1 MVRFFENEPYSPVE
15 HVYKVESVL
24 YKAKS
29 KFQEIMVI
37 ENAYF
42 GKILILDGIVQLTE
56 KDEFFYHEMLTH
68 VAMHAHPE
76 PRRVAVIGGGDGGAV
91 REVLKHRTVEKIYF
105 VEIDEEVIKIA
116 RRFFPAVSSG
126 IDDPRVDLK
135 VMDGADFMKDH
146 AERIDVIIVDST
158 DIIGIARSLFTED
171 FFRSVHRALRTEGLF
186 VTHSESLHF
195 HLDIVVEVQQILRKA
210 FPLVDL
216 YTVPLA
222 TYPGNWW
229 AFAIGSKSPDP
240 RALRRPFEID
250 TRYYDEEIHRQAFI
264 PPKLYGKLMAKS
276 LSW

>member
-1 MVRFFENEPYSPVE
+1 
-15 HVYKVESVL
+15 
-24 YKAKS
+24 
-29 KFQEIMVI
+29 
-37 ENAYF
+37 
-42 GKILILDGIVQLTE
+42 
-56 KDEFFYHEMLTH
+56 
-68 VAMHAHPE
+68 
-76 PRRVAVIGGGDGGAV
+76 VIGGGDGGIV

-105 VEIDEEVIKIA
+105 VEIDEEVIKTA

-146 AERIDVIIVDST
+146 AERVDVIIVDST

-186 VTHSESLHF
+186 VTHSESIHF

-250 TRYYDEEIHRQAFI
+250 TRYYDEEIHRQASL
-264 PPKLYGKLMAKS
+264 PPKLYGKLMGKS